1 MTRLRLGAPFAIA
14 AVIALFTTLVVASP
28 ASAATVNYVAL
39 GDSYSSGVG
48 AGSESGSCDRSPNAY
63 PQLWAN
69 AHAPSTFSFVACSG
83 ATTSDVTA
91 TQLSALSSSASL
103 VSISIGG
110 NDVGFASVMED
121 CVLYSTATCVS
132 ELNAAET
139 SMRSTLPGLL
149 NTVYNNIRSHAPNAH
164 VVVLGY
170 PRFYDLAKSSTCI
183 GLSTDDRT
191 KINEA
196 ADVLDGVI
204 ATAVGSHSNFRFADV
219 RSAFANGHEI
229 CDSDAWLHST
239 NWANL
244 HVSYHPFAAGQSGAY
259 LPAFS
264 AAA

>member
-1 MTRLRLGAPFAIA
+1 MTRLRLGAP
-14 AVIALFTTLVVASP
+14 IALASLIALLTGLLASP

-39 GDSYSSGVG
+39 GDSYSAGVG

-69 AHAPSTFSFVACSG
+69 AHAPSSFSFVACTG
-83 ATTSDVTA
+83 AKTTDVTSS
-91 TQLSALSSSASL
+91 QISALSSSTSL
-103 VSISIGG
+103 VSITIGG
-110 NDVGFASVMED
+110 NDIGFASTMED
-121 CVLYSTATCVS
+121 CVLYSTSTCVS
-132 ELNAAET
+132 ELNAAEAA
-139 SMRSTLPGLL
+139 MKSTLPGLL

-170 PRFYDLAKSSTCI
+170 PRFYDLSKSSSCV

-204 ATAVGSHSNFRFADV
+204 STAVGAHANFAFADV

-229 CDSDAWLHST
+229 CDGSAWLHST
-239 NWANL
+239 NWLDL
-244 HVSYHPFAAGQSGAY
+244 HTSYHPMASGQSGAY
-259 LPAFS
+259 LPAFTNN
-264 AAA
+264 